1 MDVNRAQAIS
11 TVNNNAQ
18 GNNGQG
24 NADKDGS
31 DDQNGENTHH
41 AYEAGDAVQIGGLA
55 SEITPA
61 VQKLLDQLASEIE
74 PLRAQL
80 KLAKEREDKLR
91 QDLAAHAFLPVPG
104 RREFFRELNHV
115 LNHLNDLNDLT
126 IMPSM
131 VIMHI
136 ANASD
141 IRKSYGRDMLDRYLS
156 HVAVTIDRLLQPTE
170 VLGNLGGDDFVL
182 ILLTENEEHARD
194 RALQIAERI
203 QNAPLP
209 GSENIE
215 APHVSVGVHELVRGA
230 SAESVVSAADKDM
243 RARVKSADGP

>member
-18 GNNGQG
+18 GKNGQG

-31 DDQNGENTHH
+31 DDKNGGNPHH

-55 SEITPA
+55 GDITPA
-61 VQKLLDQLASEIE
+61 VQKLLDELASEIE

-80 KLAKEREDKLR
+80 KLSKEREEKLR

-115 LNHLNDLNDLT
+115 LNHLNDLT

-141 IRKSYGRDMLDRYLS
+141 VRKSYGRDMLDRYLS
-156 HVAVTIDRLLQPTE
+156 HVAATIDRLLQPTE
-170 VLGNLGGDDFVL
+170 VLGNLGGDDFAL
-182 ILLTENEEHARD
+182 ILLSENEEHARD

-203 QNAPLP
+203 QSAPMP
-209 GSENIE
+209 GSENIDT
-215 APHVSVGVHELVRGA
+215 PQVSVGVHELVRGA

-243 RARVKSADGP
+243 RMRAKSSDGP

>member
-18 GNNGQG
+18 GKNGQG

-31 DDQNGENTHH
+31 DDQNDGNTHH

-55 SEITPA
+55 GEITPA

-80 KLAKEREDKLR
+80 KLAKEREVKLR

-115 LNHLNDLNDLT
+115 LNHLNDLT

-141 IRKSYGRDMLDRYLS
+141 VRKSHGRDMLDRYLS
-156 HVAVTIDRLLQPTE
+156 HVAMTIDRLLQPTE
-170 VLGNLGGDDFVL
+170 VLGNLGGDDFAL
-182 ILLTENEEHARD
+182 ILLTENEEHARN
-194 RALQIAERI
+194 RALQIANRI
-203 QNAPLP
+203 QGTPMPGGESIDAPQ
-209 GSENIE
+209 
-215 APHVSVGVHELVRGA
+215 VSVGVHELVRGA
-230 SAESVVSAADKDM
+230 SAELVVSAADKDM
-243 RARVKSADGP
+243 RVRAKSADGP